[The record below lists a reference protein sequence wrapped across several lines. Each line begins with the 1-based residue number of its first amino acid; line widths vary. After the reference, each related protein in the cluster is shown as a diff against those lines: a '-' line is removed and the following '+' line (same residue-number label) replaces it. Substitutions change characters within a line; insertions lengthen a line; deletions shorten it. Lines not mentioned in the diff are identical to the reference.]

1 VTDTSFDTPSS
12 AQGRS
17 GADDPGYVPGVKHDR
32 YKRYLLPSPGGD
44 PEDLVP
50 WTRVTTLAGMLTS
63 NDGLRIWTEREIMR
77 GVGRRSDLR
86 AMLASGGEDKAVQ
99 DEVLKTAKEVA
110 GIGASASWGRALH
123 RAVENWTDPQ
133 RSKNGLPAPDPSE
146 DFGRDV
152 IAAVQCLLENGVRI
166 RMVEALVVNPLLSYA
181 GRMDALWEVTL
192 PDGRVVLRVGDVKTG
207 DKLDRKEK
215 RQTMGAQLAAYVN
228 AEYIYDPATRTFTP
242 LPAELDRST
251 GYILSV
257 RGGVAQLLEIDLV
270 TGWVDVLIAVKLHRR
285 RSASTDMFPV
295 GRPVRIEAPAA
306 QPVSTPG
313 FVEQPE
319 SPHEERARIEAQSF
333 DGSAAFQAG
342 ADRVTAVVGDYEAH
356 DGPPDCPGDPTHWA
370 SAHDPGGAWYGVPLD
385 HGKSINLGPHGDGP
399 DHQIGDRVVVGG
411 VGFTKISDNPFPPP
425 QSQDAP
431 PGTYPGLPLPPR
443 IEGEP
448 ASAMLSE
455 PELSP
460 LPGQSES
467 DAVAHADAS
476 RREAALLLPGPTVGI
491 SAPDPVEGPE
501 LVEPERTASGRKKP
515 ACSICRKPGHR
526 ARNCPDK
533 DKPAGAG
540 AGETASPVIKI
551 CPHASG
557 WTRRESDGA
566 WVCVDCGR
574 PSEATTAA
582 MRTGAP
588 LPTVVNPPVDQ
599 PLSPLPPVVEGGAT
613 VARLD
618 PSPAAAVVAQ
628 ADNTPPPWATDST
641 TAVPSLMDRINLVGT
656 KAELESLWNGV
667 ATGSAPGEWTDAHTQ
682 RAREILPTLR

>member
-12 AQGRS
+12 AQGQS
-17 GADDPGYVPGVKHDR
+17 GADDPGYVPGVKYDR
-32 YKRYLLPSPGGD
+32 YRRYLLPSPGGD
-44 PEDLVP
+44 PADLVP

-192 PDGRVVLRVGDVKTG
+192 PDGRIVLRVGDVKTG

-215 RQTMGAQLAAYVN
+215 RQSMGAQLAAYVN
-228 AEYIYDPATRTFTP
+228 AEYIYDATTRTFTP

-295 GRPVRIEAPAA
+295 GRPVRIEAPTVQRMRAELTGA
-306 QPVSTPG
+306 ERDAMIAGEWPVSTPG

-319 SPHEERARIEAQSF
+319 SPYEERARIEAQSF

-342 ADRVTAVVGDYEAH
+342 ADRVTAVVGEYEARLEA
-356 DGPPDCPGDPTHWA
+356 DPALPIPCPGDPTHGVG
-370 SAHDPGGAWYGVPLD
+370 AHDPGGAWYGVPLD
-385 HGKSINLGPHGDGP
+385 HRKSINLGPYGDGP
-399 DHQIGDRVVVGG
+399 DQAPGVVV
-411 VGFTKISDNPFPPP
+411 PP
-425 QSQDAP
+425 AP
-431 PGTYPGLPLPPR
+431 T
-443 IEGEP
+443 P
-448 ASAMLSE
+448 AAWMSE
-455 PELSP
+455 PTT
-460 LPGQSES
+460 
-467 DAVAHADAS
+467 VAHGDP
-476 RREAALLLPGPTVGI
+476 EQGELPAGAESEPLTLSGPAVGI
-491 SAPDPVEGPE
+491 PAPDPVEGPE
-501 LVEPERTASGRKKP
+501 PVEPERTASGRKKP

-566 WVCVDCGR
+566 WVCVDCGG
-574 PSEATTAA
+574 PSEATVAA

-588 LPTVVNPPVDQ
+588 LPTVVNPPVGQ
-599 PLSPLPPVVEGGAT
+599 PLLLTPAVEGGAT

-628 ADNTPPPWATDST
+628 ADDTPPPWATDST
-641 TAVPSLMDRINLVGT
+641 TADLSLMDRINLVGT

>member
-12 AQGRS
+12 AQGQS

-192 PDGRVVLRVGDVKTG
+192 PDGQVVLRVGDVKTG

-215 RQTMGAQLAAYVN
+215 RQAMGAQLAAYVN

-295 GRPVRIEAPAA
+295 GRPVRIEAPAV
-306 QPVSTPG
+306 QPVA
-313 FVEQPE
+313 E
-319 SPHEERARIEAQSF
+319 SF
-333 DGSAAFQAG
+333 DSSAAFQAG
-342 ADRVTAVVGDYEAH
+342 ADRVTAVVGEYEARLEA
-356 DGPPDCPGDPTHWA
+356 DPALPIPCPGDPTHGV

-385 HGKSINLGPHGDGP
+385 HRKSINLGPYGDGP
-399 DHQIGDRVVVGG
+399 DQAPGVVV
-411 VGFTKISDNPFPPP
+411 PP
-425 QSQDAP
+425 AP
-431 PGTYPGLPLPPR
+431 T
-443 IEGEP
+443 P
-448 ASAMLSE
+448 AAWMSE
-455 PELSP
+455 PTT
-460 LPGQSES
+460 
-467 DAVAHADAS
+467 VAHGDP
-476 RREAALLLPGPTVGI
+476 EQGELPAAAEP
-491 SAPDPVEGPE
+491 
-501 LVEPERTASGRKKP
+501 VEPERTASGRKKP
-515 ACSICRKPGHR
+515 ACSICRRPGHR

-533 DKPAGAG
+533 DKPAGVD
-540 AGETASPVIKI
+540 AGETASPPVKV

-613 VARLD
+613 VARLA

-628 ADNTPPPWATDST
+628 ADDAPPPWATDNT
-641 TAVPSLMDRINLVGT
+641 TAVPSLMDRINSVGT
-656 KAELESLWNGV
+656 KAELEALWNGV
-667 ATGSAPGEWTDAHTQ
+667 ATWGTPGEWTDAHTQ
-682 RAREILPTLR
+682 RAREILPTLQ